1 MRFRS
6 DGSKVSRRGAV
17 LVEFAVIALVLYL
30 LLAFTLELGRATYT
44 VQVLTQAADASAREL
59 ARVSL
64 PPEMTFEQALKHPEV
79 LKGVFNE
86 EFLIIDLDQLG
97 GKTLD
102 EYFAG
107 LPVLNQQLRPLMIFE
122 PTSGKGRLRY
132 PPGLTV
138 PVVQEAAPGHF
149 ALDAGNP
156 SSGRVSLRVNYPF
169 QATTLN
175 DSTRQPFRLVLSE
188 QSGSYRREVFGP

>member
-1 MRFRS
+1 
-6 DGSKVSRRGAV
+6 
-17 LVEFAVIALVLYL
+17 
-30 LLAFTLELGRATYT
+30 
-44 VQVLTQAADASAREL
+44 VLTQAADAGAREL
-59 ARVSL
+59 ARVPL
-64 PPEMTFEQALKHPEV
+64 PPGMTFEQALKHDEV
-79 LKGVFNE
+79 RKRVFND
-86 EFLIIDLDQLG
+86 EFLVIDLDQLG

-102 EYFAG
+102 QYFAG

-138 PVVQEAAPGHF
+138 PVVEEAAPGHF
-149 ALDAGNP
+149 ALSASEP

-175 DSTRQPFRLVLSE
+175 DSSKQPFRRVLSE
-188 QSGSYRREVFGP
+188 QSGSYRREVFE